1 MLSDMRIYIFSVLFA
16 PLFAL
21 SVSAQP
27 AAARFGELPPDELSM
42 QVYPADSTA
51 EAVML
56 YERGDYK
63 IFRSNQYGS
72 ELELKVYKRLKILSE
87 AGFGWADVEIP
98 YFSQKDKA
106 DRILELRARITLPS
120 GKFYHFDRSEFFL
133 EKTSERYSVYKASL
147 PAVEVGAIVEFEY
160 TLLSRRMFRLPAW
173 YFQGSI
179 PVRHSEVVIENHSYY
194 SYATLLEPG
203 TEMKMHH
210 LSGGGKLYESGD
222 TELVAREGHLVMN
235 NAPAIEKESYLTTID
250 DYRARIRFQL
260 SEISNGTVV
269 QKVLTSWE
277 ETAQTLKGEDF
288 GRFYR
293 KSRYFRDL
301 YNALQPHLKG
311 IKAPRAKAE
320 AIYGFL
326 SRRIAWNR
334 KFRSFPDQSPDDLL
348 AKGSGSSGDIAIALT
363 ALLQAEGL
371 EAHPVLTST
380 RSHGKMTM
388 TYPIID
394 QFNHLLVLVELEEQA
409 LLLDTPGAFQPFGAL
424 RRQSLNNK
432 GWVANPDRPVWI
444 DIQPGTDERKIFC
457 NLELEASGQ
466 LKGTLLVTHR
476 GVSAPAARA
485 LAKQDQAGKY
495 WSRRLPEGCTVAR
508 IKRKDLDKADI
519 HYAEQLEV
527 LNASSGM
534 VVNGFL
540 YFQPV
545 IFSRYLESAFRLQ
558 KRNYPV
564 DFACPIREISSVTIR
579 LPEGWAVEHLPPER
593 RQSLGEKGVVFEY
606 KATVANRQLK
616 IETAVEINQ
625 LRFEPEQYSQLKAL
639 FESVAEQLSSQV
651 VLRKI

>member
-1 MLSDMRIYIFSVLFA
+1 MKFCVVLA
-16 PLFAL
+16 LVLPLCVLTA
-21 SVSAQP
+21 SAQ
-27 AAARFGELPPDELSM
+27 ADEARFGELPPDELSM
-42 QVYPADSTA
+42 KIYPPDSAA
-51 EAVML
+51 EAVVL

-63 IFRSNQYGS
+63 VFRSDRHGS
-72 ELELKVYKRLKILSE
+72 ELQMKVYRRLKILSE
-87 AGFGWADVEIP
+87 EGFKWADVAIP
-98 YFSQKDKA
+98 YYSYKDKA
-106 DRILELRARITLPS
+106 DHIPELRARITLPS
-120 GKFYHFDRSEFFL
+120 GKFYHFGRSDFFL
-133 EKTSERYSVYKASL
+133 EKSSERYSAYKASL
-147 PAVEVGAIVEFEY
+147 PNVEVGAIVELEY
-160 TLLSRRMFRLPAW
+160 TLLSHRMFRLPAW

-179 PVRHSEVVIENHSYY
+179 PVRHSEVAIENHSYY

-210 LSGGGKLYESGD
+210 LSGGGKLYESGS
-222 TELVAREGHLVMN
+222 TELIAREGQFIMN
-235 NAPAIEKESYLTTID
+235 YAPAIEKESYLTTID

-260 SEISNGTVV
+260 SEVRNGTVV

-277 ETAQTLKGEDF
+277 ETAHTLNSEEF
-288 GRFYR
+288 GKFYR
-293 KSRYFRDL
+293 KKRHFKDL
-301 YNALQPHLKG
+301 HHALQPHLKG
-311 IKAPRAKAE
+311 IKGPLAKAE

-326 SRRIAWNR
+326 GRQIAWD
-334 KFRSFPDQSPDDLL
+334 KEFSAYPKQSPDDLR

-394 QFNHLLVLVELEEQA
+394 QFNHLLVLLYVEDQP

-424 RRQSLNNK
+424 RRQSLNKK
-432 GWVANPDRPVWI
+432 GWVANPNRPVWI
-444 DIQPGTDERKIFC
+444 DIQPATDECKIFC
-457 NLELEASGQ
+457 NLDLKAFGQ
-466 LKGTLLVTHR
+466 LKGTLLVIHR

-495 WSRRLPEGCTVAR
+495 WSRRLGEGLKVEY
-508 IKRKDLDKADI
+508 IKRKDLEKATI
-519 HYAEQLEV
+519 RYAEQLEV
-527 LNASSGM
+527 ANESAGM
-534 VVNGFL
+534 AVNDFL

-545 IFSRYLESAFRLQ
+545 LYSKYLERAFKLQ

-564 DFACPIREISSVTIR
+564 DFACPARETLSITVR
-579 LPEGWAVEHLPPER
+579 LPEGWAVEHLPSEH

-606 KATVANRQLK
+606 KATVTNRQLK
-616 IETAVEINQ
+616 IETVVEINQ
-625 LRFEPEQYSQLKAL
+625 LRFEPKQYPSLKAL